1 MTWKSA
7 PRSLGDH
14 EKVLFSIL
22 DRRMANAKPVLLT
35 HNSTAAQLEY
45 KFRHGEA
52 MVRRIR
58 DFTRSVYF
66 KWYELPKSD
75 CLSTQSL

>member
-1 MTWKSA
+1 MLAFDDLDKCA
-7 PRSLGDH
+7 PLSGDH

-45 KFRHGEA
+45 NFRHGEA

-66 KWYELPKSD
+66 KRV
-75 CLSTQSL
+75 